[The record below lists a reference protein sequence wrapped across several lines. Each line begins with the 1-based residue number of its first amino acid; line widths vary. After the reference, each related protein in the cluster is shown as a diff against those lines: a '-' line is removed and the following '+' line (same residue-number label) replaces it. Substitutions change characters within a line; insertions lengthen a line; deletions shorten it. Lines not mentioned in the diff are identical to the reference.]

1 MDFKKLGLF
10 KILNKVS
17 SVNYRLQL
25 PKNSRLH
32 PVFHVSLL
40 ELAQGSTPIATDT
53 ELQPEN
59 ELVEYK
65 VKAILDRR
73 LVGRREEF
81 LIKWEGYKPTDN
93 LWEPTQNISKELL
106 EDRKSV
112 V

>member
-32 PVFHVSLL
+32 LVFHVLLL
-40 ELAQGSTPIATDT
+40 ELARGDTLIATDT

-59 ELVEYK
+59 ELIKYK
-65 VKAILDRR
+65 VEAILDRR
-73 LVGRREEF
+73 LVGR
-81 LIKWEGYKPTDN
+81 
-93 LWEPTQNISKELL
+93 
-106 EDRKSV
+106 
-112 V
+112 

>member
-1 MDFKKLGLF
+1 MGPF

-40 ELAQGSTPIATDT
+40 EPARGSTPIATDA

-59 ELVEYK
+59 EIAEFEVET
-65 VKAILDRR
+65 ILDRR
-73 LVGRREEF
+73 LVGR
-81 LIKWEGYKPTDN
+81 
-93 LWEPTQNISKELL
+93 
-106 EDRKSV
+106 
-112 V
+112 